1 MRPPAEPADTGTDEQ
16 PARATNVRRLAL
28 YGGPMLALVT
38 ALLMQQQGWAS
49 PALWTGAIT
58 VLCIVWWLFEPI
70 PIPATSLIP
79 IAVFPLAGALS
90 QKDVSS
96 AYGNDLILLLL
107 GGFILSSAMERSGAH
122 RRIALGMVRLVGGQS
137 SRRIVFG
144 FLIACAA
151 VSMWISNAAT
161 AFMMLPVALAI
172 IERANDKQ
180 LAAPLMLAIA
190 YGANIGGIGTPIGTP
205 PNLVFMQAYAH
216 ATGRA
221 VGFME
226 WMSWSMPIIFVLLP
240 LTGMWLTR
248 HLTHQGE
255 LVIPHPGQW
264 RPDEARVLTV
274 FALTAAAWITR
285 TEPFGGWSELLGMTG
300 ATDAAVAL
308 TAVVLLF
315 IIPNGRGGALLD
327 WKTAESVPWG
337 ILLLFAGGITIASAF
352 TSSGISAALGE
363 LLSGMADLPLLLL
376 IAIIAFSVIALTET
390 TSNTATATLLMPIL
404 AAAAVGAQTD
414 PKLLMLPAVFAAS
427 LGFMLPVGTAPNAIV
442 FGSGKVPMMRMVREG
457 LVIDC
462 ISAVV
467 ITVVCYVLL
476 S

>member
-1 MRPPAEPADTGTDEQ
+1 MSPPADLADTGAGER
-16 PARATNVRRLAL
+16 PPRASKVRRIALLGGPLLAL
-28 YGGPMLALVT
+28 IT
-38 ALLMQQQGWAS
+38 ALLMQQQGWAA
-49 PALWTGAIT
+49 PAIWTGAIT

-79 IAVFPLAGALS
+79 ISVFPLAGALS
-90 QKDVSS
+90 QAQVSS

-161 AFMMLPVALAI
+161 AFMMLPVALAV
-172 IERANDKQ
+172 IERAKDEK

-205 PNLVFMQAYAH
+205 PNLVFMQAYEQ

-226 WMSWSMPIIFVLLP
+226 WMSWGIPVILVLLP

-248 HLTHQGE
+248 NLTHQGE
-255 LVIPHPGQW
+255 LIIPHPGQW
-264 RPDEARVLTV
+264 RPEEARVLTV
-274 FALTAAAWITR
+274 FVITAVAWMTR
-285 TEPFGGWSELLGMTG
+285 SEPFGGWSALLGMDG

-337 ILLLFAGGITIASAF
+337 ILLLFAGGITIATAF
-352 TSSGISAALGE
+352 TSSGISAALGD
-363 LLSGMADLPLLLL
+363 LLSGMATLPLLLL

-404 AAAAVGAQTD
+404 AAAAVGAQVD
-414 PKLLMLPAVFAAS
+414 PKLLMLPAVLAAS

-442 FGSGKVPMMRMVREG
+442 FGSGKLPMMRMVREG
-457 LVIDC
+457 FVIDC
-462 ISAVV
+462 MSAVV
-467 ITVVCYVLL
+467 ITAVCYVLL